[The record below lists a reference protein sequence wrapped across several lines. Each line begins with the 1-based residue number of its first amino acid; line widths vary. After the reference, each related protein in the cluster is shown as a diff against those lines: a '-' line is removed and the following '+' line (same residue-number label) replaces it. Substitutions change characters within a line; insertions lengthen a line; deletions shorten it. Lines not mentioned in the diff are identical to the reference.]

1 MAISVIEQAERL
13 WSEFRNEAERNILF
27 LQAMNDGCFD
37 CDNDSPYVLS
47 AIIEDAYVYGVFL
60 RDKDIVVYAEDI
72 NRACGKLKSSI
83 SFHFS
88 TVLPLDNL
96 DDYVSPCAC
105 VGPLADGL
113 VRIMLDMSNG
123 RYPHYYW
130 SDVIAPRLLD
140 AFESFFVW
148 AFLAGIC
155 SKVLPD
161 ICFGYD
167 DDDDSLECVPRPA
180 KWADVP
186 RALAKFKQK
195 NSKRAS

>member
-1 MAISVIEQAERL
+1 MSISVIEQADRL
-13 WSEFRNEAERNILF
+13 WSEFRNKADSNILW
-27 LQAMNDGCFD
+27 LQYMGDGCD
-37 CDNDSPYVLS
+37 DGDIDSPDILR
-47 AIIEDAYVYGVFL
+47 AIIEDAYVYGVSL

-72 NRACGKLKSSI
+72 SQVCSKLKSSI

-88 TVLPLDNL
+88 TILPLDNL
-96 DDYVSPCAC
+96 DKYVSPCAC
-105 VGPLADGL
+105 VSHLADGL
-113 VRIMLDMSNG
+113 VRIILDMANDRDS
-123 RYPHYYW
+123 YPFGFGAL
-130 SDVIAPRLLD
+130 APKLLE

-161 ICFGYD
+161 ICFDYD
-167 DDDDSLECVPRPA
+167 DDDVLERVPRPA

>member
-1 MAISVIEQAERL
+1 MAISVIEQANQL
-13 WSEFRNEAERNILF
+13 WSEFRNEAERNIL
-27 LQAMNDGCFD
+27 LLRGVDDGREDDFIDFIELIDTLC
-37 CDNDSPYVLS
+37 
-47 AIIEDAYVYGVFL
+47 AIIKDAYVYGVFL
-60 RDKDIVVYAEDI
+60 RDKNIVVYAEDI
-72 NRACGKLKSSI
+72 SRVCDKLKSSI

-88 TVLPLDNL
+88 TVLPFDNL

-161 ICFGYD
+161 ICYDYD
-167 DDDDSLECVPRPA
+167 DDMKCVPRPA
-180 KWADVP
+180 EWADVP